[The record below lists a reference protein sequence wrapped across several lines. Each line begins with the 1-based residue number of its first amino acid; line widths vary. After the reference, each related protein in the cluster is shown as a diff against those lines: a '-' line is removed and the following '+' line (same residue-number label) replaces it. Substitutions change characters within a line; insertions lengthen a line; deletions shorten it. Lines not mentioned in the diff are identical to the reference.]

1 METAAV
7 GWRIARAIVRA
18 DFGLRKPSVAIGD
31 TKAERFAA
39 ATVSALRSLTAIMSE
54 MKVAAEAN
62 RGSGGPVTVVS
73 GSEEDRAYSVAT
85 YGVTEMKV
93 AEAIVG
99 PRKGYFTGDRDK
111 STFRGHSLALTA
123 LGVYVRSESHSRTSE
138 MWGIWFR
145 VPSHHAS
152 PNECALPPHRWQC
165 LWFGWFGFNAGY
177 TFGVTL
183 GWPMPLWAS
192 AYRT

>member
-1 METAAV
+1 MGESDYPSWFFQWAFAATAATTV
-7 GWRIARAIVRA
+7 SGCMAERTKFVAYLIYSWFITALIYPIVVRWLWADDGWLCAWGKNGV
-18 DFGLRKPSVAIGD
+18 FGLGMID
-31 TKAERFAA
+31 FA
-39 ATVSALRSLTAIMSE
+39 
-54 MKVAAEAN
+54 
-62 RGSGGPVTVVS
+62 GSGVVHMLGGVAGLV
-73 GSEEDRAYSVAT
+73 GS
-85 YGVTEMKV
+85 
-93 AEAIVG
+93 AIVG

-177 TFGVTL
+177 TFGVTK
-183 GWPMPLWAS
+183 G
-192 AYRT
+192 